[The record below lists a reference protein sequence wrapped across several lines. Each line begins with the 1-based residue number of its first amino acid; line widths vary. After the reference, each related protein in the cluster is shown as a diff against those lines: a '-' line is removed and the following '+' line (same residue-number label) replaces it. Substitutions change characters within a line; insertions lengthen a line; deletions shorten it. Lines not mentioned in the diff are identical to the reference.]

1 MIAVK
6 CDSRRENDRF
16 TNGAV
21 GKQFDDITL
30 LCLRHC
36 IGKRGKKLISNFD

>member
-1 MIAVK
+1 MITVK
-6 CDSRRENDRF
+6 RDARRKDDRF
-16 TNGAV
+16 TDGTV

-30 LCLRHC
+30 LCLCHC